1 MPPRPEHVEVPT
13 GPGRSYRVKAVV
25 RETYGP
31 PEVLRLEEVPL
42 PTVGDG
48 DVLVRVR
55 AASAN
60 AGDWH
65 LLRGTP
71 LPFRLVAGLRTPK
84 FKIIGNDIAG
94 SVEAVGRNV
103 TRFRPGDEVFG
114 ELSRCGF
121 GAYAEFA
128 AAPEKALALKPA
140 NLSFEEAAAIPTAGC
155 TALQGLRRGRIERGQ
170 RVLINGASGGVGTF
184 AVQIAKAFGTEV
196 TAVCSTRNVDA
207 VRSIGADHVLDYT
220 KDDFAAIG
228 PRYDLILAA
237 NGDRSIWDY
246 KRALSGEG
254 TYVMT
259 GGSNR
264 QLTDALL
271 FGPVLS
277 MGRQKLGNLLAKPNQ
292 ADLLFLK
299 ELCEAGKITPMIDRR
314 FPLSEVPAAV
324 AYVEGG
330 RARGKVVIAV

>member
-1 MPPRPEHVEVPT
+1 M
-13 GPGRSYRVKAVV
+13 KAIV
-25 RETYGP
+25 RETYGS
-31 PEVLRLEEVPL
+31 PEVLHLQEVPL

-48 DVLVRVR
+48 DVLVSVR

-71 LPFRLVAGLRTPK
+71 LPFRLIAGLRKPK

-94 SVEAVGRNV
+94 RVEAVGRNV
-103 TRFRPGDEVFG
+103 TEFGPGDEVFG
-114 ELSRCGF
+114 ELSRCRF

-128 AAPEKALALKPA
+128 VAPEKALALKPA

-155 TALQGLRRGRIERGQ
+155 TALQGLRQGRIERGQ

-184 AVQIAKAFGTEV
+184 AVQIAKAFETEV

-207 VRSIGADHVLDYT
+207 VRAIGADHVVDYT
-220 KDDFAAIG
+220 KADFATVG
-228 PRYDLILAA
+228 PRYDLIIAA

-246 KRALSGEG
+246 KRALAADGA
-254 TYVMT
+254 YVMT

-271 FGPVLS
+271 FGPLLS
-277 MGRQKLGNLLAKPNQ
+277 MGRKNFGNLLMKPNQ

-299 ELCEAGKITPMIDRR
+299 ELCEAGKLRPLIERR
-314 FPLSEVPAAV
+314 FSLNDVPAAV
-324 AYVEGG
+324 RYVEEGH
-330 RARGKVVIAV
+330 ARGKVVITI

>member
-1 MPPRPEHVEVPT
+1 M
-13 GPGRSYRVKAVV
+13 KAIV
-25 RETYGP
+25 RDTYGP
-31 PEVLRLEEVPL
+31 PEVLHLDEVPV
-42 PTVGDG
+42 PTVGDR

-71 LPFRLVAGLRTPK
+71 LPFRLVAGLRKPR
-84 FKIIGNDIAG
+84 FPIIGTDIAG
-94 SVEAVGRNV
+94 CVEAVGRSV
-103 TRFRPGDEVFG
+103 TQFRPGDQVFG

-128 AAPEKALALKPA
+128 VAPEKALAVKPG
-140 NLSFEEAAAIPTAGC
+140 NLTFEEAAAVPTAGC
-155 TALQGLRRGRIERGQ
+155 TALQGLRKGHIERAQ

-184 AVQIAKAFGTEV
+184 AVQIAKTFGAEV
-196 TAVCSTRNVDA
+196 TAVCSARNVDA
-207 VRSIGADHVLDYT
+207 VRSLGADHVLDYA
-220 KDDFAAIG
+220 KDDFRTLG
-228 PRYDLILAA
+228 QRYDVILAA

-246 KRALSGEG
+246 KRALSANGA
-254 TYVMT
+254 YVMT

-271 FGPVLS
+271 FGPWLS
-277 MGRQKLGNLLAKPNQ
+277 IGRQQLGHLLAKPNH

-299 ELCEAGKITPMIDRR
+299 ELCEAGQIKPMIDRR
-314 FPLSEVPAAV
+314 FTLSEAPAAV
-324 AYVEGG
+324 GYVEDGH
-330 RARGKVVIAV
+330 ARGKVVITI

>member
-1 MPPRPEHVEVPT
+1 M
-13 GPGRSYRVKAVV
+13 KAIV

-31 PEVLRLEEVPL
+31 PDVLHLEEVPV
-42 PTVGDG
+42 PTPGDG
-48 DVLVRVR
+48 EVLVKVH

-84 FKIIGNDIAG
+84 FSIIGTDIAG
-94 SVEAVGRNV
+94 RVEAVGRNV

-128 AAPEKALALKPA
+128 VAPEKALALKPA
-140 NLSFEEAAAIPTAGC
+140 NLSFEEAATLPTAGC
-155 TALQGLRRGRIERGQ
+155 TALQGLRKGRIQRGQ

-184 AVQIAKAFGTEV
+184 AVQIAKTFGTEV
-196 TAVCSTRNVDA
+196 TAVCSTRNIEV

-220 KDDFAAIG
+220 KDDFAALG
-228 PRYDLILAA
+228 QRYDLILAA

-246 KRALSGEG
+246 KRALSRDG
-254 TYVMT
+254 TYTMT

-271 FGPVLS
+271 FGPLLS
-277 MGRQKLGNLLAKPNQ
+277 IGTQKLGNLLMKPNQ
-292 ADLLFLK
+292 ADLLFL
-299 ELCEAGKITPMIDRR
+299 
-314 FPLSEVPAAV
+314 
-324 AYVEGG
+324 
-330 RARGKVVIAV
+330 

>member
-1 MPPRPEHVEVPT
+1 M
-13 GPGRSYRVKAVV
+13 KAIV
-25 RETYGP
+25 RETYGSP
-31 PEVLRLEEVPL
+31 DVLHLEDVPT
-42 PTVGDG
+42 PTPGDG
-48 DVLVRVR
+48 DVLVKVH

-71 LPFRLVAGLRTPK
+71 LPFRLVAGLRTPR
-84 FKIIGNDIAG
+84 FKIIGVDVAG
-94 SVEAVGRNV
+94 RVEAVGRNV
-103 TRFRPGDEVFG
+103 TQFRPGDEVFG

-140 NLSFEEAAAIPTAGC
+140 NLSFEEAATIPTSGC
-155 TALQGLRRGRIERGQ
+155 TALQGLRKGRIERAR

-184 AVQIAKAFGTEV
+184 AVQLAKAFGAEV
-196 TAVCSTRNVDA
+196 TAVCSTRNVHL

-220 KDDFAAIG
+220 KDDFASLG
-228 PRYDLILAA
+228 QRYDLILAA

-246 KRALSGEG
+246 RRALTADGA
-254 TYVMT
+254 YVMT

-271 FGPVLS
+271 LGPVLS

-292 ADLLFLK
+292 ADLMFLK
-299 ELCEAGKITPMIDRR
+299 ELCEAGKVKPVIDRR

-324 AYVEGG
+324 RYVEDGH
-330 RARGKVVIAV
+330 ARGKIVVTV

>member
-1 MPPRPEHVEVPT
+1 M
-13 GPGRSYRVKAVV
+13 KAIV

-31 PEVLRLEEVPL
+31 PEALHLEDVPV
-42 PTVGDG
+42 PTVRDG
-48 DVLVRVR
+48 EVLVKVR

-71 LPFRLVAGLRTPK
+71 LPFRFVAGLRKPK

-103 TRFRPGDEVFG
+103 TQFRPGDHVFG

-128 AAPEKALALKPA
+128 VAPEKALALKPA
-140 NLSFEEAAAIPTAGC
+140 TLSFEEAAAIPTAGC
-155 TALQGLRRGRIERGQ
+155 TALQGLRKGRIERAQ

-184 AVQIAKAFGTEV
+184 AVQIAKSFGANV
-196 TAVCSTRNVDA
+196 TAVCSARNVDA
-207 VRSIGADHVLDYT
+207 VRSIGADHVLDYA
-220 KDDFAAIG
+220 KDDFATLG
-228 PRYDLILAA
+228 QRFDLILAS

-246 KRALSGEG
+246 KRALSANG
-254 TYVMT
+254 TYVMS

-271 FGPVLS
+271 FGPLLS
-277 MGRQKLGNLLAKPNQ
+277 MMGRQELGNLLVKPNQ

-299 ELCEAGKITPMIDRR
+299 ELCEAGKLKPTIDRR
-314 FPLSEVPAAV
+314 F
-324 AYVEGG
+324 Y
-330 RARGKVVIAV
+330 

>member
-1 MPPRPEHVEVPT
+1 M
-13 GPGRSYRVKAVV
+13 KAIV

-31 PEVLRLEEVPL
+31 PDVLHLEEVPL

-48 DVLVRVR
+48 DVLVRVQ

-71 LPFRLVAGLRTPK
+71 LPFRLIAGVRKPK
-84 FKIIGNDIAG
+84 FTIIGNDIAG

-103 TRFRPGDEVFG
+103 TKFRPGDEVFG

-140 NLSFEEAAAIPTAGC
+140 NLSFEEAASIPTAGC
-155 TALQGLRRGRIERGQ
+155 TALQGLRQGRIARGQ

-184 AVQIAKAFGTEV
+184 AVQIAKSFGTEV

-228 PRYDLILAA
+228 QRYDLILAA

-246 KRALSGEG
+246 KRALSADG

-264 QLTDALL
+264 QLTHALL

-277 MGRQKLGNLLAKPNQ
+277 IGRQKFGNLLAKPKQ
-292 ADLLFLK
+292 TDLLFLK
-299 ELCEAGKITPMIDRR
+299 ELCEAGKVRPTIDRR
-314 FPLSEVPAAV
+314 FSLSDVPAAV
-324 AYVEGG
+324 RYVEAGH
-330 RARGKVVIAV
+330 ARGKVVITI

>member
-1 MPPRPEHVEVPT
+1 
-13 GPGRSYRVKAVV
+13 VKAIV
-25 RETYGP
+25 RESYGP
-31 PEVLRLEEVPL
+31 PDVLHLEEVSL

-48 DVLVRVR
+48 DVLVRVQ
-55 AASAN
+55 AASVN

-94 SVEAVGRNV
+94 CVEAVGRNV
-103 TRFRPGDEVFG
+103 TQFRPGDEVFG

-184 AVQIAKAFGTEV
+184 AVQIAKTFGTEV

-228 PRYDLILAA
+228 QRYDLILAA

-246 KRALSGEG
+246 KRALTADGA
-254 TYVMT
+254 YVMT

-271 FGPVLS
+271 FGPLLS
-277 MGRQKLGNLLAKPNQ
+277 IGRQKLGNVLVKPSQ

-299 ELCEAGKITPMIDRR
+299 ELCEAGKVRPTIDQR

-324 AYVEGG
+324 RYVEGG
-330 RARGKVVIAV
+330 RARGKIVITI

>member
-1 MPPRPEHVEVPT
+1 
-13 GPGRSYRVKAVV
+13 VKAIV

-31 PEVLRLEEVPL
+31 PDVLHLEEVPL

-71 LPFRLVAGLRTPK
+71 LPFRLVAGLRTPR

-94 SVEAVGRNV
+94 CVEAIGRNV
-103 TRFRPGDEVFG
+103 TQFRPGDEVFG

-121 GAYAEFA
+121 GAFAEFA

-155 TALQGLRRGRIERGQ
+155 TALQGLRRGRIARGQ

-184 AVQIAKAFGTEV
+184 AVQLAKTFGTEV

-228 PRYDLILAA
+228 QRYDLILAA

-246 KRALSGEG
+246 KRALTADGA
-254 TYVMT
+254 YVMT

-271 FGPVLS
+271 FGRLLS
-277 MGRQKLGNLLAKPNQ
+277 IGRQKLGNVLVKPSQ

-299 ELCEAGKITPMIDRR
+299 ELCEAGKVKPIIERR

-324 AYVEGG
+324 RYVEDG
-330 RARGKVVIAV
+330 RARGKIVITI

>member
-1 MPPRPEHVEVPT
+1 M
-13 GPGRSYRVKAVV
+13 RVQ
-25 RETYGP
+25 
-31 PEVLRLEEVPL
+31 
-42 PTVGDG
+42 
-48 DVLVRVR
+48 

-71 LPFRLVAGLRTPK
+71 FPIRLVAGLRKPK

-94 SVEAVGRNV
+94 CVVAVGRNV
-103 TRFRPGDEVFG
+103 TEFRPCDEVFG

-128 AAPEKALALKPA
+128 AAPEKALASKPA

-155 TALQGLRRGRIERGQ
+155 TALQGLRQGRIERGQ

-184 AVQIAKAFGTEV
+184 AVQIAKTFGAEV

-220 KDDFAAIG
+220 KDDFAATG
-228 PRYDLILAA
+228 QRYDLILAA
-237 NGDRSIWDY
+237 NGNRSIWDY
-246 KRALSGEG
+246 KRALRAGG

-277 MGRQKLGNLLAKPNQ
+277 IGRQKLGNLLVKPNQ

-299 ELCEAGKITPMIDRR
+299 ELCETGRVRPTIDRR
-314 FPLSEVPAAV
+314 FPLRDVPAAV
-324 AYVEGG
+324 RYVEDG
-330 RARGKVVIAV
+330 RARGKVVITI

>member
-1 MPPRPEHVEVPT
+1 MR
-13 GPGRSYRVKAVV
+13 AIV

-31 PEVLRLEEVPL
+31 PDVLRPADVPV
-42 PTVGDG
+42 PTLRDG

-84 FKIIGNDIAG
+84 SKIIGIDVAG
-94 SVEAVGRNV
+94 HVEAVGRNV
-103 TRFRPGDEVFG
+103 SLFRPGDEVFG

-140 NLSFEEAAAIPTAGC
+140 NLSFEEAATLPTAGC
-155 TALQGLRRGRIERGQ
+155 TALQGLRKGRIQRARRG
-170 RVLINGASGGVGTF
+170 LIHGASGGVGTF
-184 AVQIAKAFGTEV
+184 AVQIAKAFGAEV
-196 TAVCSTRNVDA
+196 TAVCSARNVDM
-207 VRSIGADHVLDYT
+207 VRSIGADHVIDYM
-220 KDDFAAIG
+220 KDDFAAHG
-228 PRYDLILAA
+228 QQYDLILAA

-246 KRALSGEG
+246 KRALTADGC
-254 TYVMT
+254 YAMT

-264 QLTDALL
+264 QMTEALVW
-271 FGPVLS
+271 GPLLS
-277 MGRQKLGNLLAKPNQ
+277 IGRQKLGNVLVKPNQ
-292 ADLLFLK
+292 ADLMVLK
-299 ELCEAGKITPMIDRR
+299 ELCESGKVRPVIDRR
-314 FPLSEVPAAV
+314 FPLSEVSSAV
-324 AYVEGG
+324 RYVEEGH
-330 RARGKVVIAV
+330 ARGKVVVTV